1 MEWFE
6 VFADNMKLYQKRNRE
21 KEGERMKMGIT
32 ELEEGMRKKRM
43 KLRFRKYHMIFL
55 MKVKK

>member
-43 KLRFRKYHMIFL
+43 KLR
-55 MKVKK
+55 